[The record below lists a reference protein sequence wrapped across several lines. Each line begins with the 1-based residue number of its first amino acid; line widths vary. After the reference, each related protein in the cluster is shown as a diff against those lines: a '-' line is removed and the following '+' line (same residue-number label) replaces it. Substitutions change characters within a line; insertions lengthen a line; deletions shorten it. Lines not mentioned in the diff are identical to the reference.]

1 MADLQLVQVLDAGEN
16 LLQEASGLLLPDPLV
31 GNNMVEELAAT
42 RILHNQE
49 ELFFGLNNLVE
60 LNDDWVSEY
69 LENVDF
75 AADSLRVAR
84 IHYLVLL

>member
-31 GNNMVEELAAT
+31 GNNMVKELAAT

-84 IHYLVLL
+84 IPHLVLL

>member
-31 GNNMVEELAAT
+31 GNNMVKELAAT

-84 IHYLVLL
+84 IYNLVLL